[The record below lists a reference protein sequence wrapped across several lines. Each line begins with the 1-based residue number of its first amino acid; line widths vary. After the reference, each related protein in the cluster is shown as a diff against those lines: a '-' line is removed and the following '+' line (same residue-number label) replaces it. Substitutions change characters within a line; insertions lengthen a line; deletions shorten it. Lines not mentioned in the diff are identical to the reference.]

1 MSNSVSFIELVQ
13 YSANHPL
20 CTHIPP
26 LLHHTIMTF
35 WVFKPLSRTFYTT
48 YAIDTD
54 MKVFRSD
61 RELSV
66 CQISSPRSPP
76 FDLQPCTQTLW
87 DSQLIVFGGIRL
99 PVRISRKSTLLRAFE
114 GHGSTRPAT
123 SPVQTKR
130 VLSSRAEMYGISAL
144 SSTFRRINN

>member
-1 MSNSVSFIELVQ
+1 MQVR
-13 YSANHPL
+13 
-20 CTHIPP
+20 THLTL
-26 LLHHTIMTF
+26 LLHHTTIITF
-35 WVFKPLSRTFYTT
+35 WVFEPLSRTFYTT
-48 YAIDTD
+48 YAIDTG
-54 MKVFRSD
+54 MKEFRSD

-87 DSQLIVFGGIRL
+87 DSQLNFLALDFQIGI
-99 PVRISRKSTLLRAFE
+99 RISRKSTLFTAFE

-123 SPVQTKR
+123 APDQTKR